1 VRQELASVTD
11 RIKTLLDRL
20 ERGESPDRAG
30 LEHTLTD
37 GYAWALA
44 LDAECERL
52 ERRISQHAA
61 DLGPDHSVERAREL
75 SALAR
80 QLGRRRCE
88 LTSLR
93 DLLAVLRAGVQQVR
107 VA

>member
-1 VRQELASVTD
+1 MRQELASVTD
-11 RIKTLLDRL
+11 RINALLDRL
-20 ERGESPDRAG
+20 ERGESPDRAA

-37 GYAWALA
+37 GYAWALD
-44 LDAECERL
+44 LDAECDRL
-52 ERRISQHAA
+52 GRRISQHAA
-61 DLGPDHSVERAREL
+61 DLGPDHSAEQAREL

-80 QLGRRRCE
+80 QLGRRRRE

-93 DLLAVLRAGVQQVR
+93 DLLAVLRAGVQQAR